1 MNVANEIIVTLSLSV
16 KKLIGPALMLLT
28 IKADE
33 KPCHRMLVLMGYRI
47 AEWKV

>member
-1 MNVANEIIVTLSLSV
+1 MELTVTLSLTI

-33 KPCHRMLVLMGYRI
+33 KPFHRMLLLMGYQI